1 MCICFIFC
9 VFYVPTVLV
18 ICFIFVAVQV
28 CHDVP
33 GGAVVARG
41 DRFHRAV
48 FTVRAA
54 FDLVLLADRR
64 QHQLCVHIRFRFDV
78 SAVVHQPPAE
88 ERVPS
93 ALEGIVASI

>member
-1 MCICFIFC
+1 M
-9 VFYVPTVLV
+9 
-18 ICFIFVAVQV
+18 QV
-28 CHDVP
+28 CHDLP

-48 FTVRAA
+48 LIVRAP
-54 FDLVLLADRR
+54 FNLVLLADRR
-64 QHQLCVHIRFRFDV
+64 QHQLCLYIWFRFDV
-78 SAVVHQPPAE
+78 SAVVHQPQAE